1 MSESALLKASG
12 AAAVAAGVLLALSFL
27 LRPGEQDPVILA
39 RAPTTVAHSLG
50 IVGLVLCQL
59 GLIGIYARMR
69 AESGWL
75 GFVGFLVAFSGS
87 NFMTGVWFFSAYVEH
102 VIGAEAP
109 ALLAPDGPI
118 ESGIAQSMFAVSLV
132 TFCLGHVLFGV
143 SSAIARVFPVW
154 AGALLTIGAL
164 LIFVG
169 IAGEILIVRQIGAV
183 LLGLALGR
191 LGWQVW
197 SEHGSEERRRA

>member
-69 AESGWL
+69 AESRWL
-75 GFVGFLVAFSGS
+75 GFVGFLVAFTGS

-197 SEHGSEERRRA
+197 SEQGSEERRRA